1 MMNLILDD
9 AKSRMNK
16 ALDSFKTQLD
26 SVRSG
31 RANPNLLNGLEVD
44 YYGSP
49 TPINQLAGIS
59 VQEGRIIVIKPYD
72 RSVLKGIEHAIN
84 TSNLNL
90 PPQSDGTVI
99 RLTVPALTG
108 ETRKALCKDV
118 KKMAENAK
126 VAVRNIRR
134 EANDDAKKED
144 SFTEDQQKQCQEK
157 IQKLTDEMIKNIDD
171 VAATKEN
178 DIMTV

>member
-144 SFTEDQQKQCQEK
+144 SFTEDQQKQ
-157 IQKLTDEMIKNIDD
+157 
-171 VAATKEN
+171 
-178 DIMTV
+178 

>member
-1 MMNLILDD
+1 M
-9 AKSRMNK
+9 
-16 ALDSFKTQLD
+16 
-26 SVRSG
+26 
-31 RANPNLLNGLEVD
+31 
-44 YYGSP
+44 
-49 TPINQLAGIS
+49 
-59 VQEGRIIVIKPYD
+59 IKPYD

-84 TSNLNL
+84 VSNLNL

-157 IQKLTDEMIKNIDD
+157 IQKLTDEYIKKIDD
-171 VAATKEN
+171 AAAAKEN

>member
-1 MMNLILDD
+1 MMKLILDD
-9 AKSRMNK
+9 AKTRMNK

-26 SVRSG
+26 TVRSG

-84 TSNLNL
+84 TSNLHL

-134 EANDDAKKED
+134 EANDDAKNED

-157 IQKLTDEMIKNIDD
+157 IQKLTDEMIKKIDE
-171 VAATKEN
+171 VATAKEN

>member
-9 AKSRMNK
+9 AKTRMNK

-118 KKMAENAK
+118 KKMAESAK

-134 EANDDAKKED
+134 EANDDAKKEG

-171 VAATKEN
+171 VAEAKEN

>member
-59 VQEGRIIVIKPYD
+59 VQ
-72 RSVLKGIEHAIN
+72 
-84 TSNLNL
+84 
-90 PPQSDGTVI
+90 
-99 RLTVPALTG
+99 
-108 ETRKALCKDV
+108 
-118 KKMAENAK
+118 
-126 VAVRNIRR
+126 
-134 EANDDAKKED
+134 
-144 SFTEDQQKQCQEK
+144 
-157 IQKLTDEMIKNIDD
+157 
-171 VAATKEN
+171 
-178 DIMTV
+178 

>member
-9 AKSRMNK
+9 AKTRMNK

-118 KKMAENAK
+118 KKMAEAAK

-144 SFTEDQQKQCQEK
+144 SFTEDPQKQCQEK
-157 IQKLTDEMIKNIDD
+157 IQKLTDEMIKKIDD
-171 VAATKEN
+171 VAAAKEN